1 MARLVSLDDVWA
13 MLDKCLAGYTKK
25 ASKEYW
31 TITFKGRSYRS
42 VPVGPH
48 GRKNRVSVESGH
60 IRSLV
65 RFFEIG
71 KDCYSPLIDL
81 H

>member
-1 MARLVSLDDVWA
+1 MAHLVSLDDVWA
-13 MLDKCLAGYTKK
+13 MLDKCLGGYTRKT
-25 ASKEYW
+25 SNEYW
-31 TITFKGRSYRS
+31 TVTFKGRSYRS
-42 VPVGPH
+42 IPVGPH
-48 GRKNRVSVESGH
+48 GRKSRVEIQSGH

-71 KDCYSPLIDL
+71 KDCYATLVDI